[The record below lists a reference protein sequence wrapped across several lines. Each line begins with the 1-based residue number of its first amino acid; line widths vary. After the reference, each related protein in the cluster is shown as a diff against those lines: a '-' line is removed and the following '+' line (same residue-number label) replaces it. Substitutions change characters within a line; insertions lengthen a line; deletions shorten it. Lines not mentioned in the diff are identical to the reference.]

1 MAYGDFDAFVIE
13 SKMFIEKE
21 LARYANELQCPNV
34 LRDAMAYS
42 LEAGGKR
49 LRPLLLFATLHAFG
63 KEREFGIGAACAL
76 EMIHTYSLIHDD
88 LPCMDDDD
96 LRRGKPTNHKVFGE
110 AMAVLAGDGLLTYA
124 FQVVSAYNHE
134 GISSEIKLR
143 LALEL
148 AKAAGPEGMVAGQV
162 ADMEAEGKHLTLNEL
177 EYIHKHKTGRLL
189 EFAVLAGAIIAGATK
204 EEEEKLLVFA
214 KYVGL
219 AFQIRDDILDVEG
232 TEEEIGKPIGSD
244 ASNEKSTYTTL
255 FAIDE
260 AKSILE
266 ETIAKAKDAI
276 MSLQLQD
283 TYLLSV
289 CDLIAKRNN

>member
-1 MAYGDFDAFVIE
+1 MSEGTFDAFVRE
-13 SKMFIEKE
+13 SKTFVEEE
-21 LARYANELQCPNV
+21 LVRYANQLQCPNV
-34 LRDAMAYS
+34 FREAMAYS

-49 LRPLLLFATLHAFG
+49 LRPLLLFATLQAFG
-63 KEREFGIGAACAL
+63 KERKLGAGAACAL

-124 FQVVSAYNHE
+124 FQVITEYQHPN
-134 GISSEIKLR
+134 ISVETKLR
-143 LALEL
+143 LVLEL

-162 ADMEAEGKHLTLNEL
+162 ADMEAEGKQLTRNEL

-189 EFAVLAGAIIAGATK
+189 EFAVLAGATLAGATR
-204 EEEEKLLVFA
+204 EQEEKLLTFA
-214 KYVGL
+214 KYIGL

-232 TEEEIGKPIGSD
+232 TEEAIGKPIGSD
-244 ASNEKSTYTTL
+244 AFNEKSTYTTL
-255 FAIDE
+255 FTIDE
-260 AKSILE
+260 AKRILD
-266 ETIAKAKDAI
+266 ETVGKAKEAI
-276 MSLQLQD
+276 ASLQLQD
-283 TYLLSV
+283 AYLLSI

>member
-1 MAYGDFDAFVIE
+1 MAYVAFDAFVKE
-13 SKMFIEKE
+13 SKTFVEE
-21 LARYANELQCPNV
+21 QLVRYANQLQCSNV
-34 LRDAMAYS
+34 LREAMTYS

-49 LRPLLLFATLHAFG
+49 LRPLLLFATLQAFE
-63 KEREFGIGAACAL
+63 KERELGIGAACAL

-124 FQVVSAYNHE
+124 FQVVTAYDHQDVSTE
-134 GISSEIKLR
+134 TKLR

-162 ADMEAEGKHLTLNEL
+162 ADMEAEGKQLGASEL

-189 EFAVLAGAIIAGATK
+189 EYAVLAGAILAGATPEQEK
-204 EEEEKLLVFA
+204 KLLAFA
-214 KYVGL
+214 KYIGL

-255 FAIDE
+255 FTTDE
-260 AKSILE
+260 AKCILE
-266 ETIAKAKDAI
+266 ETIVKAKDAI
-276 MSLQLQD
+276 ASLQLQD
-283 TYLLSV
+283 EYLLSI

>member
-1 MAYGDFDAFVIE
+1 MTYVAFDAFLKE
-13 SKMFIEKE
+13 SKAFVEE
-21 LARYANELQCPNV
+21 QLVRYANQLQCPNV
-34 LRDAMAYS
+34 LREAMIYS

-49 LRPLLLFATLHAFG
+49 LRPLLLFATLQAFE
-63 KEREFGIGAACAL
+63 KERELGIGAACAL

-124 FQVVSAYNHE
+124 FQAVTAYDHQDVQAE
-134 GISSEIKLR
+134 TKLR

-162 ADMEAEGKHLTLNEL
+162 ADMEAEGKRLELREL

-189 EFAVLAGAIIAGATK
+189 EYAVLAGAILAGATP
-204 EEEEKLLVFA
+204 EQEEKLLAFA
-214 KYVGL
+214 KYIGL

-255 FAIDE
+255 FTIDE
-260 AKSILE
+260 AKCILE
-266 ETIAKAKDAI
+266 ETIGKAKDAI
-276 MSLQLQD
+276 ASLQLQD
-283 TYLLSV
+283 EHLLSI

>member
-1 MAYGDFDAFVIE
+1 MAYVAFDAFVKE
-13 SKMFIEKE
+13 SKTFVEGQ
-21 LARYANELQCPNV
+21 LVRYANQLQCPNV
-34 LRDAMAYS
+34 LREAMTYS

-49 LRPLLLFATLHAFG
+49 LRPLLLFATLQAFG
-63 KEREFGIGAACAL
+63 KERELGIGAACAL

-124 FQVVSAYNHE
+124 FQVVSAYDHQDVSAE
-134 GISSEIKLR
+134 TKLR

-162 ADMEAEGKHLTLNEL
+162 ADMEAEGKQLLLREL
-177 EYIHKHKTGRLL
+177 EYIHRHKTGRLL
-189 EFAVLAGAIIAGATK
+189 EYAVLAGAILAGATR
-204 EEEEKLLVFA
+204 EQEEKLLAFA
-214 KYVGL
+214 KYIGL

-244 ASNEKSTYTTL
+244 VSNEKSTYTTL
-255 FAIDE
+255 FTIDE
-260 AKSILE
+260 AKCILE

-276 MSLQLQD
+276 ASLRLQD
-283 TYLLSV
+283 EYLLSI